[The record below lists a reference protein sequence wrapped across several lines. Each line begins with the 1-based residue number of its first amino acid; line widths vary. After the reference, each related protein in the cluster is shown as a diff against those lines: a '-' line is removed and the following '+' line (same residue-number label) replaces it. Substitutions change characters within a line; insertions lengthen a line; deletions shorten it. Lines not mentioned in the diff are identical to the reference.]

1 MNEDRFDEKREIISH
16 LNSRLETLQ
25 TEMFDLKTKFNLETL
40 KFKIK
45 IDTAKF
51 ALRKI
56 SDVTS
61 GYEMR
66 EYEMRDYAKLM
77 LEKLDEI

>member
-25 TEMFDLKTKFNLETL
+25 LEIVHL
-40 KFKIK
+40 KIK
-45 IDTAKF
+45 LDTAKF

-77 LEKLDEI
+77 LERLDVK